1 MKAALFVPAPFDTVS
16 GGYLYDRNLVEGL
29 RALGHAVRVA
39 ELAGQFPF
47 PDAAAQASAEAA
59 WAGLAPGEV
68 PVIDGLALPAFRQ
81 IAPELTARGAVAL
94 IHHPTSLEPGPHQ
107 EALAEIERVLFAA
120 CGRLIATSSHTAR
133 GLPPLGAEPSRIGVV
148 EPGTDPAP
156 RATGSGGP
164 GARIL
169 SVGSLIPRKGHDV
182 LLRAL
187 ARLTDMDW
195 ILRIAGPVADPVHA
209 DGLAALAEELGL
221 SARVAFLGAVTDA
234 ALEAEYA
241 QADLFALATWF
252 EGFGMA
258 AAEAQARGLPLALCT
273 GGAIAEVVG
282 PGAAILAAPGD
293 FDSLSRGMRRPLL
306 DLGLRAQM
314 AEASWRAGQALPRW
328 EDRATK
334 FVAELEAAG
343 HD

>member
-1 MKAALFVPAPFDTVS
+1 MKAALLVPAPFDTVS
-16 GGYLYDRNLVEGL
+16 GGYLYDRRLVEGL
-29 RALGHAVRVA
+29 RALGHAVRVV
-39 ELAGQFPF
+39 ELIGQFPF
-47 PDAAAQASAEAA
+47 PDAVAQASAEAA

-68 PVIDGLALPAFRQ
+68 PVIDGLALPAFHR
-81 IAPELTARGAVAL
+81 IAPELAARSAVAL
-94 IHHPTSLEPGPHQ
+94 IHHPTSLEHGPHQ
-107 EALAEIERVLFAA
+107 EALATIERVLFAA
-120 CGRLIATSSHTAR
+120 CGRLIATSAYTAR

-148 EPGTDPAP
+148 EPGTDPAS

-187 ARLTDMDW
+187 ARLTDLDW
-195 ILRIAGPVADPVHA
+195 ILRIAGPAADPVHA

-221 SARVAFLGAVTDA
+221 SARVTFLGPVTDK

-293 FDSLSRGMRRPLL
+293 FNSLSRGMRRPLL

-314 AEASWRAGQALPRW
+314 AEASWQAGQTLPRW
-328 EDRATK
+328 EDRATRFAK
-334 FVAELEAAG
+334 ELEAAG
-343 HD
+343 HG